1 MHWPDALGSFEDDDD
16 NGKRQSNTESQ
27 SPYSPGPLDVH
38 VRTIQVFEAWKKAP
52 ALPKSL
58 ANILTRENKGSSYTS
73 LY

>member
-27 SPYSPGPLDVH
+27 SLYSPGPLDVH

-58 ANILTRENKGSSYTS
+58 ANILTRERATTF
-73 LY
+73 